1 MSLMRFLLLFGEYF
15 GQYVKRQMSYR
26 FNFIMQAGA
35 LIGWSIV
42 NIAMIHFVFR
52 QVPSIQGWSFA
63 EALLIYG
70 VAHTAFG
77 LSFVFGA
84 NLLWLP
90 GRYIVEGHLD
100 RVLVRPLNPYVQVLM
115 EEFSAEDLIFTT
127 VGILVM
133 RHALNLLDL
142 PATGGI
148 VALLALMVISASLV
162 WIGLLTIA
170 ASMSFWFKDRG
181 TLIWPLIETADQ
193 VSRYPITI
201 YPMGIRWALTV
212 LLPVGFLGF
221 YPAQA
226 VLGRAEWA
234 WCVVAT
240 PLVAL
245 GLIALGYWVFRRG
258 LQTYESA
265 GS

>member
-1 MSLMRFLLLFGEYF
+1 MRFLMLFGEYF

-35 LIGWSIV
+35 LIGWSFV
-42 NIAMIHFVFR
+42 NIAMIHFVFK
-52 QVPSIQGWSFA
+52 QVPSIQGWSFG

-90 GRYIVEGHLD
+90 SRYIVEGHLD
-100 RVLVRPLNPYVQVLM
+100 RVLVRPLNPYVQLLM
-115 EEFSAEDLIFTT
+115 EEFSAEDLIFTI

-133 RHALNLLDL
+133 RHALQLLGTNADTRVVL
-142 PATGGI
+142 T
-148 VALLALMVISASLV
+148 LALMVVSAALV

-170 ASMSFWFKDRG
+170 GSMSFWFKDRG

-201 YPMGIRWALTV
+201 YPLGIRWVLTT

-226 VLGRAEWA
+226 VLGHAEWA
-234 WCVVAT
+234 WCIYVTPIVAVS
-240 PLVAL
+240 LVAV
-245 GLIALGYWVFRRG
+245 GYGVFRMG
-258 LQTYESA
+258 LRTYESA